1 MCMKDRLIL
10 QREADLEMTCV
21 KCNKNRSSDFAHA
34 VSSVASTNSDRSY
47 DFVVRKSGF
56 YIKVLESM
64 ITDFSTVPLNA

>member
-1 MCMKDRLIL
+1 M
-10 QREADLEMTCV
+10 DLKIHHHEMLALTT
-21 KCNKNRSSDFAHA
+21 KRG
-34 VSSVASTNSDRSY
+34 SY